1 MAAVDLRDA
10 TALSG
15 ALLGAAGFA
24 VGAANYIRDRPRL
37 RVTLQFDMEGYGNLT
52 NSGPWVVVSIANT
65 GRRPIYVSHVG
76 LRPAS
81 RWKRPP
87 KYKTLFVWGSQEG
100 RRLQE
105 GDPPWT
111 VPGSQDEA
119 VAAFTK
125 RCRRVRAFVID
136 SAGRIYHSSPER
148 QPVDRSPST
157 ITQDDGRL

>member
-1 MAAVDLRDA
+1 MDLRDA

-15 ALLGAAGFA
+15 ALLGAAGFT
-24 VGAANYIRDRPRL
+24 VGVANYIRDRPRL
-37 RVTLQFDMEGYGNLT
+37 RVTLQFDMEGYSSLT
-52 NSGPWVVVSIANT
+52 NRGPLVVVSVANT

-81 RWKRPP
+81 RWKQPP

-111 VPGSQDEA
+111 VPGDQDET
-119 VAAFTK
+119 VASYAR

-136 SAGRIYHSSPER
+136 SAGRVYRSSP
-148 QPVDRSPST
+148 QQGPA
-157 ITQDDGRL
+157 DGASSAPANL